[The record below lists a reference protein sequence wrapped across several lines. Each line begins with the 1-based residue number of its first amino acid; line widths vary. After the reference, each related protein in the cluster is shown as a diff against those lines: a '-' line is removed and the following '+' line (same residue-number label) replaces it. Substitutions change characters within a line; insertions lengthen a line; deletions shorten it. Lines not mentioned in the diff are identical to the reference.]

1 MVLEALKSLF
11 GTRIRLPRD
20 QMSRIPRAARK
31 AAEPQVAALQA
42 AIDEIAALPGL
53 ADVAN
58 TKKLPKGF
66 FAAVQAMVAAY
77 DAYVAVI
84 VEHTPALKGAPR
96 AGTPEGYR
104 ACHEQPVGVTGVEGL
119 HIYRAIRP
127 WKDFPQVAKEL
138 ARTGEQQ
145 FKDVQALHTG
155 KDPDKISMTGA
166 AVQQGRLNFAQR
178 GELCPLLDPATHR
191 CRAWDVRPF
200 ACRMHFVLTDP
211 TWSDPRDPHYPRQVK
226 AFNVRM
232 PIRQQL
238 ALMQIEKRMLLNAVP
253 FLNAN
258 VLQWLHLA
266 EGGALAEVGEA
277 PVRFAPDG
285 QAAVKA
291 NRNNPGAKKFEKA
304 KQNKQN
310 KQRKKRK

>member
-11 GTRIRLPRD
+11 GKRIRLPRD

-42 AIDEIAALPGL
+42 AIDVIAALPGL

-58 TKKLPKGF
+58 TKRLPKGF
-66 FAAVQAMVAAY
+66 FAAVQALVAAY
-77 DAYVAVI
+77 DAYIAVV
-84 VEHTPALKGAPR
+84 VEHTPALKSAPR
-96 AGTPEGYR
+96 AGTPEGHR
-104 ACHEQPVGVTGVEGL
+104 ACYEQPVGVTGVEGL
-119 HIYRAIRP
+119 AIYRAVRP
-127 WKDFPQVAKEL
+127 WKDFPQLAKEL
-138 ARTGEQQ
+138 ARLGEQQ

-155 KDPDKISMTGA
+155 KDPEKISMTGT

-178 GELCPLLDPATHR
+178 GELCPFLDPQTHR
-191 CRAWDVRPF
+191 CRAWEIRPF
-200 ACRMHFVLTDP
+200 ACRMHFILSDP
-211 TWSDPRDPHYPRQVK
+211 NWSDPRDPHYPKQVK

-238 ALMQIEKRMLLNAVP
+238 ALMQIEKRMLLTPVP

-266 EGGALAEVGEA
+266 EGSALQEAGEA

-285 QAAVKA
+285 QVASKA
-291 NRNNPGAKKFEKA
+291 NRNRPGAKKFEKT
-304 KQNKQN
+304 KQK
-310 KQRKKRK
+310 KKRK